1 MGFVYVRGAADDDPR
16 LYLVARSYHKVILC
30 AGKAFCGMLLMDMI
44 RLHDWQVLCLHSER
58 VLCFC
63 RWDYGGN
70 QPGVKCVYICVLSIS
85 ERAQVEKLT
94 ANTVEFDAEE
104 HISLG
109 FYLPGRRAI
118 LQCLTLEGN
127 LLVRTINVNLILI
140 VIVNLCMTAEGKSME
155 NLKISHGMKN
165 IM

>member
-1 MGFVYVRGAADDDPR
+1 M
-16 LYLVARSYHKVILC
+16 
-30 AGKAFCGMLLMDMI
+30 
-44 RLHDWQVLCLHSER
+44 
-58 VLCFC
+58 
-63 RWDYGGN
+63 
-70 QPGVKCVYICVLSIS
+70 KCVYICVLSIS
-85 ERAQVEKLT
+85 ERAQVEQLT

-140 VIVNLCMTAEGKSME
+140 VNLCMTAEGKSME

>member
-1 MGFVYVRGAADDDPR
+1 M
-16 LYLVARSYHKVILC
+16 
-30 AGKAFCGMLLMDMI
+30 
-44 RLHDWQVLCLHSER
+44 
-58 VLCFC
+58 
-63 RWDYGGN
+63 
-70 QPGVKCVYICVLSIS
+70 KCVYICVLSIS
-85 ERAQVEKLT
+85 ERGQVEKLT

>member
-1 MGFVYVRGAADDDPR
+1 M
-16 LYLVARSYHKVILC
+16 
-30 AGKAFCGMLLMDMI
+30 
-44 RLHDWQVLCLHSER
+44 
-58 VLCFC
+58 
-63 RWDYGGN
+63 
-70 QPGVKCVYICVLSIS
+70 KCVYICVLSIS

-109 FYLPGRRAI
+109 IYLPGRRAI

-140 VIVNLCMTAEGKSME
+140 VPVIVNLCMTAEGKSME

>member
-1 MGFVYVRGAADDDPR
+1 M
-16 LYLVARSYHKVILC
+16 
-30 AGKAFCGMLLMDMI
+30 
-44 RLHDWQVLCLHSER
+44 
-58 VLCFC
+58 
-63 RWDYGGN
+63 
-70 QPGVKCVYICVLSIS
+70 KCVYICVLSIS

-94 ANTVEFDAEE
+94 ANTVEFDAEK

>member
-1 MGFVYVRGAADDDPR
+1 M
-16 LYLVARSYHKVILC
+16 
-30 AGKAFCGMLLMDMI
+30 
-44 RLHDWQVLCLHSER
+44 
-58 VLCFC
+58 
-63 RWDYGGN
+63 
-70 QPGVKCVYICVLSIS
+70 KCVYICVLSIS
-85 ERAQVEKLT
+85 ERAQVEQLT

-140 VIVNLCMTAEGKSME
+140 VIVNLCMTAEGKSIE